1 MKMNQRQQTCAV
13 QRKFTPQNERVI
25 SEILRA
31 RFTLAKNAKI
41 CVFLLSVAKALKSK
55 KPVRRVFDGLLQF
68 LAALFASV
76 SAEREGFEPS
86 VPFNTHAFQACSI
99 DHSDISPQKFEL
111 QI

>member
-68 LAALFASV
+68 LAMLFASV
-76 SAEREGFEPS
+76 SAES
-86 VPFNTHAFQACSI
+86 
-99 DHSDISPQKFEL
+99 
-111 QI
+111 